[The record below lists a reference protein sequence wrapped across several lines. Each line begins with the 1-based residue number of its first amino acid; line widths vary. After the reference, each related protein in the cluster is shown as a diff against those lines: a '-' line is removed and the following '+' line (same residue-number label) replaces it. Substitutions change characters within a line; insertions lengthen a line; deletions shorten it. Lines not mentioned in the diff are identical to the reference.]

1 MKSRYRAIGSPTAV
15 QQAYQDA
22 QRAFGC
28 AACRL
33 RGNRRQP
40 GPTEIHHRTVG
51 DLHGNKQL
59 GQDATVAL
67 CAWHYQGTPL
77 YLTARAVM
85 RETFG
90 PSLALHKRE
99 FVEWLQDVL
108 GERSTEAL
116 QRWAD
121 QQIEGRKAA

>member
-1 MKSRYRAIGSPTAV
+1 MKSRHRVIGSPTAA

-59 GQDATVAL
+59 GQHATVAL
-67 CAWHYQGTPL
+67 CSWHHRGTHT
-77 YLTARAVM
+77 YLKACAVM
-85 RETFG
+85 RDVYG
-90 PSLALHKRE
+90 PSLALNKRE
-99 FVEWLQDVL
+99 FMDWLQDVL